1 MEETTAL
8 ALDLQGVRRSFPV
21 GLWRRRKEVLHGV
34 DLQLPAGA
42 RLGLVGPNGSGK
54 STLLRIVSGVDRASS
69 GSPQVL
75 GGSPL
80 DAKVRRRLAFLPEE
94 SPFPAELTAMA
105 VMELLGSLHGMARAR
120 IHERAKLLLDAVELS
135 SATNT
140 KLGSYSRGML
150 RRFGLAQAFLDD
162 PELVLLDEPTAGLDA
177 PGFGVLAQLLDSARE
192 RGATVIIASHLLA
205 DVHGCDR
212 MALLL
217 DGRVANFGAPAALL
231 AAEGRVELEVE
242 GLGATELEALATWID
257 SQGGKL
263 IESRPGGVSLLELYR
278 RHSAESGSA

>member
-1 MEETTAL
+1 MEETTAS

-21 GLWRRRKEVLHGV
+21 GLWRRRTEVLRGV
-34 DLQLPAGA
+34 DLTLPAGI

-54 STLLRIVSGVDRASS
+54 STLLRIIAGVDRKS
-69 GSPQVL
+69 GGSARVL

-105 VMELLGSLHGMARAR
+105 VMELLGSLQGMSRAR
-120 IHERAKLLLDAVELS
+120 IRERAKLLLEVVELS
-135 SATNT
+135 HATNT
-140 KLGSYSRGML
+140 KLGGYSRGML

-177 PGFGVLAQLLDSARE
+177 PGFGVLATLLEGAKE
-192 RGATVIIASHLLA
+192 RGATVVIASHLLA
-205 DVHGCDR
+205 DVHGCER

-217 DGRVANFGAPAALL
+217 AGRIASFGTPAALL
-231 AAEGRVELEVE
+231 AAEGRVELQVE
-242 GLGATELEALATWID
+242 GLDAGALERLGEWIEE
-257 SQGGKL
+257 QGGRL

-278 RHSAESGSA
+278 RHAAESGSA